1 LLAPDK
7 TRDMKKSN
15 YFRCGL
21 LIVALGFTIFAGCE
35 TTGSS
40 ASSSTT
46 AAAPAGNASVATL
59 VINRA
64 ANMGSGVFLHV
75 SVDGK
80 HVGLLSP
87 GQRYNGSLSPG
98 AHVVSVIL
106 EPNDLNLSPTKKSS
120 NAQKGKTYTYTAMW
134 DGNIVR
140 LE

>member
-7 TRDMKKSN
+7 TRDMKRSN

-21 LIVALGFTIFAGCE
+21 FILALSFTIFAGCG
-35 TTGSS
+35 TSGTS

-46 AAAPAGNASVATL
+46 AAPAGKASAATL
-59 VINRA
+59 VVNRA

-87 GQRYNGSLSPG
+87 GQSYSGSLSPG

-106 EPNDLNLSPTKKSS
+106 EPNDLNLSPTKKSIT
-120 NAQKGKTYTYTAMW
+120 AQKGRTYTYTAMW